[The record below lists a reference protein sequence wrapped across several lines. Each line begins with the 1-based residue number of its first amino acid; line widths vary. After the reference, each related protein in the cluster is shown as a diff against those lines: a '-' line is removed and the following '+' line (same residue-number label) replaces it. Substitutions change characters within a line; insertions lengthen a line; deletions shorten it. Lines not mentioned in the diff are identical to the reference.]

1 MYQPASYRSDA
12 RICKII
18 PVNERQGAIS
28 IFEVFNTSNS
38 WSPTSMTTQ
47 AYIESKACCAYGFGA
62 SDAMN
67 PDGTQARRM
76 QVRARFV
83 FRPTPL

>member
-1 MYQPASYRSDA
+1 MLAFASFS
-12 RICKII
+12 
-18 PVNERQGAIS
+18 VNERYGAIS
-28 IFEVFNTSNS
+28 IFEVFNISNS

-47 AYIESKACCAYGFGA
+47 AYIASKGVLTLTPTAYGFGA

-76 QVRARFV
+76 QVSGRFV
-83 FRPTPL
+83 F